1 MPITAAQSVRI
12 SSISQGALLIYDIS
26 KRNSFESIERW
37 FNELKEHSD
46 PNIVAMLVGNKSDLK
61 HIRQVRTEEAA
72 LFAEKN

>member
-1 MPITAAQSVRI
+1 MIYRVKFK
-12 SSISQGALLIYDIS
+12 GALLIYDIS

-61 HIRQVRTEEAA
+61 HIR
-72 LFAEKN
+72 